1 MVCGPGQVSGPSA
14 IPFWSTCY
22 DINSDMGAF
31 LTSRSPNFQA
41 ELSDPNYVWRQFGKP
56 PKDEAGRQRLA
67 TAGPSLREQLQAS
80 LNALHPVLGKD
91 EVAQALFDQGQKM
104 LSTLR
109 ALTPDTKALEASMK
123 QKIGDAAAR
132 YGPGALQQF
141 YDEETKQK
149 LLGIIGAAT
158 APLAVKYG
166 GLAKALSGTITAGA
180 IGGATVLI
188 AGIWN
193 GWVQERLGEQMNELH
208 ATSGTL
214 ADRVTEPWQ
223 GYAPG
228 DWVAMR
234 ELLDQAWVPRIGLV
248 LDHGDKTNRR
258 YARYRVAVLPTS
270 DIVGRGAADLAL
282 MDQMGMRKAETMDPK
297 LRFWRA
303 AMAVKNKAELTA
315 GCRFRRRMMKVGA
328 GGPTSGE
335 SCAFGPV
342 RRRPGQAIGIHEQAG
357 PPAPGPSVD
366 VVTEVVTEAQWE
378 GQRIEAEDRRLSA
391 WNLEIAAMRQ
401 RGEPTA
407 IMQQK
412 FEQEVHAHE
421 RAKFEHWQR
430 RSSAEQK
437 SERALA
443 GMGIKR
449 LAQQTLRAHPGSRL
463 VVLTHIDD
471 QGNYWFRS
479 INGNL
484 RQLPAGAMIVDVTT
498 NRIPDAW
505 KQSSPIMAG
514 FEDDTSSDISEMDV
528 HLGTGKLGP
537 RPPDSMA
544 WTYGPAAAAIAL
556 LLLGFLLLSL

>member
-1 MVCGPGQVSGPSA
+1 M
-14 IPFWSTCY
+14 PFWSTCY
-22 DINSDMGAF
+22 DIHSDMGQH
-31 LTSRSPNFQA
+31 LTAAQPSFRA
-41 ELSDPNYVWRQFGKP
+41 ELSDPHYVWRQFGKP
-56 PKDEAGRQRLA
+56 PKDQAGRERLA
-67 TAGPSLREQLQAS
+67 VSGPSLREQLQAS

-91 EVAQALFDQGQKM
+91 EVAQALFEQGQKM

-109 ALTPDTKALEASMK
+109 QLVPDTKALEASMK
-123 QKIGDAAAR
+123 NKIGDAAAK
-132 YGPGALQQF
+132 YGPKALQSF

-166 GLAKALSGTITAGA
+166 GLGRALGGTITAGA

-214 ADRVTEPWQ
+214 ADAAFEPWQ

-258 YARYRVAVLPTS
+258 YARYRVAVLPSS

-282 MDQMGMRKAETMDPK
+282 MDQMGMRKAEQMDPK

-303 AMAVKNKAELTA
+303 AMAVKNRAELTA

-328 GGPTSGE
+328 GGPTSTAQ

-357 PPAPGPSVD
+357 APAPGPTVD
-366 VVTEVVTEAQWE
+366 EVTEAVTEAQWE
-378 GQRIEAEDRRLSA
+378 GQRLDAEDRRLSA
-391 WNLEIAAMRQ
+391 WNKELAAMRQ

-421 RAKFEHWQR
+421 RKKFELWQR

-437 SERALA
+437 SERALT
-443 GMGIKR
+443 GMGIRR
-449 LAQQTLRAHPGSRL
+449 LAQQTLMAHPGNRL
-463 VVLTHIDD
+463 VVLSHIDN

-479 INGNL
+479 IEGNL
-484 RQLPAGAMIVDVTT
+484 RQLPTGAMIVDTVT

-505 KQSSPIMAG
+505 NQPTPFVAVDPDS
-514 FEDDTSSDISEMDV
+514 DSDISDMDV
-528 HLGTGKLGP
+528 HLGTEGMP
-537 RPPDSMA
+537 RVDYWNTTT
-544 WTYGPAAAAIAL
+544 WTYAAIAL